1 MWRNYLKVALRN
13 LQRQKGFTFIN
24 VAGLAVGMACCVLIL
39 LYVQDER
46 SYDRHHAK
54 ADRIYRL
61 TALDEEEGLQWA
73 PIGPPVGAALK
84 SAIPEVEEVTRFF
97 PFGESTIFQYG
108 DQQFEEQGGL
118 YADSTVFD
126 VFTIPMVDGQAETA
140 LNRPRTIVLT
150 ETMARKY
157 FGGADPLGQVLTIP
171 GWMELTV
178 TGVVQDPPP
187 STHLPFNFLVSMQ
200 TFYDNAGDWV
210 DGARTWSGFYTYIL
224 LEGTEDEATLEAKL
238 PAFVDQFFDGIFDG
252 PASERMSAVLQPVR
266 DIHLHSQIEKEYRA
280 NSDIRYIYVFSVV
293 ALFVLLIACINFIN
307 LSTARAAQ
315 RMREVG
321 VRKVLGAQRGQLGR
335 QFLGE
340 SMLMALL
347 AFVLGSFL
355 IVLGLPGFNA
365 LTGKALTMQEL
376 LRPDL
381 LLGLLGLTLF
391 VGLLSGSYPALVLS
405 RLRPTRALQGHGGPA
420 VRAARLRQGLVVF
433 QFAVSIFLIAG
444 SIVIMRQLDF
454 FRNKQLG
461 FDKEHVVKVMLVG
474 ELYDAVENNLDSFKE
489 ELLRS
494 PLVERVSFASDV
506 PGERY
511 SLEGFTVDGQQD
523 DESTMMRI
531 AWGVDHDYAA
541 TLGLTLAEG
550 RDFSKEAP
558 ADTNAWLLN
567 ESAVARLGL
576 EEPVGR
582 VLRWGDNYAGPIVG
596 VVRDFHFAS
605 LHNQIEPLVIPLR
618 PGVGGQLL
626 VRLRG
631 GQPAEAI
638 DFIHRQ
644 LDRLVP
650 NQIFN
655 YAFVG
660 DNFDALY
667 RDEDKL
673 RDVFGYFTG
682 VAVFIACLGLFGL
695 AAFTAERR
703 TKEIGVRKV
712 LGATVGSLVFLL
724 AKEFLK
730 LVCIAFVVAA
740 PLAYL
745 GMDRWLQGFA
755 YRADVSGGAF
765 LLAGLG
771 ALGIALLTVS
781 YQAVRA
787 ARANPVDTLRYE

>member
-1 MWRNYLKVALRN
+1 
-13 LQRQKGFTFIN
+13 
-24 VAGLAVGMACCVLIL
+24 
-39 LYVQDER
+39 
-46 SYDRHHAK
+46 
-54 ADRIYRL
+54 
-61 TALDEEEGLQWA
+61 
-73 PIGPPVGAALK
+73 
-84 SAIPEVEEVTRFF
+84 
-97 PFGESTIFQYG
+97 
-108 DQQFEEQGGL
+108 
-118 YADSTVFD
+118 
-126 VFTIPMVDGQAETA
+126 
-140 LNRPRTIVLT
+140 
-150 ETMARKY
+150 
-157 FGGADPLGQVLTIP
+157 
-171 GWMELTV
+171 
-178 TGVVQDPPP
+178 
-187 STHLPFNFLVSMQ
+187 
-200 TFYDNAGDWV
+200 
-210 DGARTWSGFYTYIL
+210 
-224 LEGTEDEATLEAKL
+224 
-238 PAFVDQFFDGIFDG
+238 
-252 PASERMSAVLQPVR
+252 
-266 DIHLHSQIEKEYRA
+266 
-280 NSDIRYIYVFSVV
+280 
-293 ALFVLLIACINFIN
+293 
-307 LSTARAAQ
+307 
-315 RMREVG
+315 
-321 VRKVLGAQRGQLGR
+321 
-335 QFLGE
+335 
-340 SMLMALL
+340 
-347 AFVLGSFL
+347 
-355 IVLGLPGFNA
+355 
-365 LTGKALTMQEL
+365 
-376 LRPDL
+376 
-381 LLGLLGLTLF
+381 
-391 VGLLSGSYPALVLS
+391 
-405 RLRPTRALQGHGGPA
+405 
-420 VRAARLRQGLVVF
+420 
-433 QFAVSIFLIAG
+433 
-444 SIVIMRQLDF
+444 MRQLDF

-461 FDKEHVVKVMLVG
+461 FDKEHVVKVTLGG

-494 PLVERVSFASDV
+494 PLVEHVSFASDV